1 VVDGT
6 KEDDQA
12 PVEAAVELLAPTN
25 GGDARVSSRTSRS
38 SKARRTKRKSGE
50 DCRSARPGTH
60 GPTQRMQ
67 LHKYMAKSSPGL
79 AYSKRRLK
87 SLVPE

>member
-1 VVDGT
+1 MVAT
-6 KEDDQA
+6 
-12 PVEAAVELLAPTN
+12 ELLAPTN

-50 DCRSARPGTH
+50 DCQSAH
-60 GPTQRMQ
+60 GPAQRMQ

-79 AYSKRRLK
+79 AYSKRKLK
-87 SLVPE
+87 GLVPE